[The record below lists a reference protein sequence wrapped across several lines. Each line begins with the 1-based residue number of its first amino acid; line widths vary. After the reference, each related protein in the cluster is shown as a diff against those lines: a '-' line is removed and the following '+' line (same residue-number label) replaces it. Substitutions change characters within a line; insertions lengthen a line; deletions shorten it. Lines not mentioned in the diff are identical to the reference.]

1 MYSSVLTTVEDVS
14 RPEAVRPP
22 LREPVCAEC
31 RYAQVFAVQP
41 RAVCMHTSA
50 MRAGRTLCAGEAA
63 CADFA
68 MRETNDLSMSAVA
81 ASGRA
86 PSSQQL

>member
-1 MYSSVLTTVEDVS
+1 
-14 RPEAVRPP
+14 
-22 LREPVCAEC
+22 
-31 RYAQVFAVQP
+31 
-41 RAVCMHTSA
+41 MHTSA

>member
-1 MYSSVLTTVEDVS
+1 MYSSVLTTVEDVR

-22 LREPVCAEC
+22 LREPVCIEC

-41 RAVCMHTSA
+41 RAVCIHTSA
-50 MRAGRTLCAGEAA
+50 VRAGHILCAGEAA

-68 MRETNDLSMSAVA
+68 TRETNDLSMSAVA
-81 ASGRA
+81 TNGR
-86 PSSQQL
+86 PLSSRQR

>member
-41 RAVCMHTSA
+41 RAVCTHPSA
-50 MRAGRTLCAGEAA
+50 VQAGRILGAEEAA
-63 CADFA
+63 CAEFA
-68 MRETNDLSMSAVA
+68 TRETNDLSVSAVA
-81 ASGRA
+81 VSGRA
-86 PSSQQL
+86 LSSRQL